1 MPTPAPT
8 TIEAVIFDLD
18 GVLIDSEP
26 LWQDAEIAVFGPLG
40 IALDRE
46 LCRLTMGLRSDEVV
60 AYWYARRP
68 WKGPGTAEVEAELL
82 RTVAAHIRARGAAK
96 PGIDAVLGVLAPR
109 VPVALASSSPY
120 TVIEAALERLGLTR
134 AFCCVYSAEEE
145 PYGKPHP
152 GVYLTTAGR
161 IGVAPIH
168 CCAIEDSPNGVLAA
182 KAAKMACIAIPDP
195 GAVDDPRIH
204 IADRVAAS
212 LVDLDAELWRG
223 LGLADVL
230 VAGTGSS
237 T

>member
-1 MPTPAPT
+1 M
-8 TIEAVIFDLD
+8 IEAVIFDLD
-18 GVLIDSEP
+18 GVVIDSEP
-26 LWQDAEIAVFGPLG
+26 LWQDAEIAVFGRLG

-68 WKGPGTAEVEAELL
+68 WTGPSKAEVEADLL
-82 RTVAAHIRARGAAK
+82 RTVSAHIRERGAAK
-96 PGIDAVLGVLAPR
+96 PGIADVLAVLAPR

-120 TVIEAALERLGLTR
+120 AVIEAALERLGLTG

-152 GVYLTTAGR
+152 GVYLTTAGT

-204 IADRVAAS
+204 IADRVASS
-212 LVDLDAELWRG
+212 LADLDPELWRG
-223 LGLADVL
+223 LGLVDAPA
-230 VAGTGSS
+230 AGTGSG